1 MKHKHWAWLGGLGG
15 VVSQRDVGEEVG
27 DRLTV
32 VRAPYRL
39 SQNHADINHLVTPTK
54 TNHDILYLI
63 TPSQAIYI
71 HVHVASIIAS

>member
-1 MKHKHWAWLGGLGG
+1 MYIHEAQTLGVAWRTGRGGGG

-39 SQNHADINHLVTPTK
+39 SQNHADIDHLVTPTK
-54 TNHDILYLI
+54 TNHDTSSLPPLL
-63 TPSQAIYI
+63 
-71 HVHVASIIAS
+71 